1 MAATPATS
9 THAAT
14 SSVLSSGWPRWDS
27 STVKVGNSR
36 LMLAPFVGGVWPLAA
51 KASASEPVKWPP
63 RVGSSAASAP
73 PMRNGSDDGTEGL
86 GSAQASSVMQTPS
99 LSMGA
104 FAGHAQRRT
113 HWRVQSGDGSSQVR
127 VQALPHS
134 AQCLPPVHVGAAE
147 GAAARLSVLLAGSE
161 AVVLAGSDD
170 VLPADL
176 EEVVLAVVLAGEVVA
191 DGVGDR
197 VHGPSVKSTWQS
209 ALARQSL
216 LYVTPPAHTGRK
228 MRGQGT
234 LRRGTQSMDGTAAT
248 DDFGA
253 SHAEDVT
260 QTPSLRIGVD
270 GGHSQRATHCMVQM
284 GEEFSHDGVHALPHS
299 FQTMPPVHCLS
310 DGGGFFG
317 VVVINVANEV
327 ESSCRSEVSASPKVT
342 TAMEAPPAGCC
353 RFADVRSKVFVHG
366 CSYT

>member
-1 MAATPATS
+1 MNDAGRGDEEGREQECKV
-9 THAAT
+9 
-14 SSVLSSGWPRWDS
+14 SSKER
-27 STVKVGNSR
+27 
-36 LMLAPFVGGVWPLAA
+36 
-51 KASASEPVKWPP
+51 
-63 RVGSSAASAP
+63 
-73 PMRNGSDDGTEGL
+73 
-86 GSAQASSVMQTPS
+86 
-99 LSMGA
+99 
-104 FAGHAQRRT
+104 HAQRGKERHVHKKQRT
-113 HWRVQSGDGSSQVR
+113 TSSTPANARASSKGMAQKKLIR
-127 VQALPHS
+127 GRAQRKRWEPSCFGARSKAALGIAH
-134 AQCLPPVHVGAAE
+134 
-147 GAAARLSVLLAGSE
+147 
-161 AVVLAGSDD
+161 
-170 VLPADL
+170 
-176 EEVVLAVVLAGEVVA
+176 
-191 DGVGDR
+191 VGDR